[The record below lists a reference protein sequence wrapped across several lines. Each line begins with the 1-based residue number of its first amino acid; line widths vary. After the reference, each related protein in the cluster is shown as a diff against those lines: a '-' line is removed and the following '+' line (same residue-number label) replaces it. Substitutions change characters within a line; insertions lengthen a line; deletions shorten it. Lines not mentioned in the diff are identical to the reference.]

1 MFARI
6 TLSGLQTIVC
16 LIFAAVA
23 FSVPAALADEP
34 VASPSDQTE
43 EQESLDVRYARAHLR
58 LANLDLLR
66 FLEVQKEHSD
76 ALPIE
81 AGADLKRHVAIDEEQ
96 LKQALKGP
104 DGDLH
109 EIYMRS
115 AKLAVE
121 LAKRD
126 LQRKQ
131 KAFEEFPTDEQAFAV
146 KRAATVVE
154 LTQLQLQITLSK
166 RSAMSSMMYLQWQI
180 ELLRNQVLELQIQ
193 LKSQSLRN

>member
-6 TLSGLQTIVC
+6 TLSGLQTSAC
-16 LIFAAVA
+16 LILAAVA
-23 FSVPAALADEP
+23 LSVPATMADEP
-34 VASPSDQTE
+34 AASPSDQTE

-66 FLEVQKEHSD
+66 FLEVQKEHPG

-81 AGADLKRHVAIDEEQ
+81 ASADLKRHVAIDEEQ

-104 DGDLH
+104 DADLH

-126 LQRKQ
+126 LQRKRE
-131 KAFEEFPTDEQAFAV
+131 AFEEFPNDEQAFAV
-146 KRAATVVE
+146 KRAETVVE
-154 LTQLQLQITLSK
+154 LAQLQLQITLSK

-193 LKSQSLRN
+193 LKSQSRRQ